1 MFSKETYLQRRNQL
15 KNSVKSGVL
24 LFLGNNEAPMN
35 YPSNTYRFRQDS
47 HFLYF
52 FGLQLDHLAAVIDAD
67 EDREILFGDDYTID
81 DIIWMGDQPSIQSLA
96 ERCGVAESRPFA
108 ALAEYLKKAQEAGRT
123 IHFLPPY
130 RHDNKILLHQLLGIP
145 FEKLKES
152 ASVPMIKGVV
162 ASRERKTEEEIAEME
177 KICDLGVDMHLSA
190 MRGAKAGRLE
200 RELAGTAEGISMS
213 GGAGVSVPVILS
225 QNGETLHNHNHEQ
238 LLENGRM
245 LLVDAGDFSQGT
257 PYFNLYRGRVEID
270 AMNYIGYDAA
280 TLGNHEFD
288 NGLDSLAMV
297 LKQAQFPI
305 VCANYDF
312 TGTPVEG
319 LVRPYTIVKK
329 GGLRVGIF
337 GLGCN
342 PKGIISDR
350 NFEPAQYLEPY
361 AVAQR
366 MADTLRAQGCDVVV
380 CLSHMGTMGKA
391 KTDACDSVMVTCTR
405 GIDVVIGG
413 HTHKFYDKLRVAN
426 LDGDSIPLC
435 QMGKSGVYLGKIVLD
450 LSDKMEK

>member
-15 KNSVKSGVL
+15 KNSVKNGVL

-162 ASRERKTEEEIAEME
+162 ALRERKTEEEIAEME

-213 GGAGVSVPVILS
+213 GGAGVSFPVILS

-245 LLVDAGDFSQGT
+245 LLCDAGAEAMSGYSSDYTRTFPVSGKFTQKQ
-257 PYFNLYRGRVEID
+257 REI
-270 AMNYIGYDAA
+270 
-280 TLGNHEFD
+280 
-288 NGLDSLAMV
+288 
-297 LKQAQFPI
+297 
-305 VCANYDF
+305 
-312 TGTPVEG
+312 
-319 LVRPYTIVKK
+319 
-329 GGLRVGIF
+329 
-337 GLGCN
+337 
-342 PKGIISDR
+342 
-350 NFEPAQYLEPY
+350 
-361 AVAQR
+361 
-366 MADTLRAQGCDVVV
+366 
-380 CLSHMGTMGKA
+380 
-391 KTDACDSVMVTCTR
+391 
-405 GIDVVIGG
+405 
-413 HTHKFYDKLRVAN
+413 
-426 LDGDSIPLC
+426 
-435 QMGKSGVYLGKIVLD
+435 
-450 LSDKMEK
+450 